1 MLSELRQKHFLSYL
15 AERKAAQIGEL
26 SVAFGVSASTV
37 RRDLQD
43 MEVRGLVR
51 RIHGGVLLPDDDCDV
66 REAVVLERAAQ
77 HAEDKAR
84 IGQAAAALVRDN
96 STIIITAGTT
106 VEAMLPHLGGRVGL
120 TVITNAVNV
129 ASALA
134 RRPSIDVIVLGGWL
148 RHSEFSLLGHLT
160 MQAIQDLRADQIFH
174 GIFGIHVEHGL
185 SGAYIQEVQTDRAL
199 ISAARELIVL
209 ADHSKFGRIGRV
221 RLLPIDAIR
230 TVVTDLDTPATDV
243 ETLRQRNITVIQA
256 GETP

>member
-15 AERKAAQIGEL
+15 TERKAAQIGEL
-26 SVAFGVSASTV
+26 SAAFGVSASTV

-66 REAVVLERAAQ
+66 GEAVVLERAAQ

-96 STIIITAGTT
+96 STIIITSGTT
-106 VEAMLPHLGGRVGL
+106 VEAMIPHLAGRVGL

-129 ASALA
+129 ASALV

-160 MQAIQDLRADQIFH
+160 MQAIQDLHADQIFH